1 MIAKISTINI
11 GIANKYESDL
21 VIHIMHEINRDND
34 IEIDSVREMVEVFKE
49 ENFNPRKY
57 RNCKPERVK
66 VLTGSENECECVY
79 LLKPN
84 AEDFAFY
91 ILLKIQFNHAIEN
104 SYKKP
109 KLKAPPELIAWFDEV
124 KNDKSSKTMA
134 KMKSIR
140 GQFKMIKGN
149 TDPDHSLF
157 RAKLS
162 GRASVNYEEVV
173 FAIKESGVSRA
184 MDDQL

>member
-1 MIAKISTINI
+1 MPS
-11 GIANKYESDL
+11 
-21 VIHIMHEINRDND
+21 
-34 IEIDSVREMVEVFKE
+34 
-49 ENFNPRKY
+49 
-57 RNCKPERVK
+57 
-66 VLTGSENECECVY
+66 
-79 LLKPN
+79 
-84 AEDFAFY
+84 
-91 ILLKIQFNHAIEN
+91 KIQ
-104 SYKKP
+104 YKKP

-173 FAIKESGVSRA
+173 YAVKVSGVSRA
-184 MDDQL
+184 DGRPVVSNIGYARQMDLLEII